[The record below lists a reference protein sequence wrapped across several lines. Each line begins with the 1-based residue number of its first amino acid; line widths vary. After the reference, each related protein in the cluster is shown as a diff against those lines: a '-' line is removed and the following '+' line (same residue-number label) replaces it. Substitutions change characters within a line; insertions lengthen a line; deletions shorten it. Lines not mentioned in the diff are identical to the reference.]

1 MKKSFGTKD
10 VAKEQLKTRDIKE
23 IIEYIIRLI
32 KNKGKISG
40 VFVFLTNK
48 WLKELTISS
57 LLLKNFAFLG
67 SLHQ

>member
-40 VFVFLTNK
+40 VFVFFN
-48 WLKELTISS
+48 
-57 LLLKNFAFLG
+57 
-67 SLHQ
+67 